1 MSVKVFSIMCGLL
14 CLAFVAAG
22 FKGTAP
28 VALFAVAFEE
38 SHPDSREASATG
50 CTAKQFQKIAPF
62 QYPNCRL
69 VVFNRVVASTK
80 L

>member
-50 CTAKQFQKIAPF
+50 CTAKQLTTLAPVSCP
-62 QYPNCRL
+62 QERGKPAPQC
-69 VVFNRVVASTK
+69 
-80 L
+80 